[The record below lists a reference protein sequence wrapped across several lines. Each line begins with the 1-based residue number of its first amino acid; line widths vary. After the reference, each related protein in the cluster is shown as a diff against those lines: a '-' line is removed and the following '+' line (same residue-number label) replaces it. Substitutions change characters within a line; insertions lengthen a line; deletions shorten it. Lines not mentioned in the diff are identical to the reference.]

1 MRKSILWFMPAL
13 ALLALP
19 SLALASDQCSFQAPQ
34 KLDLDLA
41 GVKTLQI
48 DLGANELHLDAA
60 SGVGNVEVRGRA
72 CASSQE
78 LLGSLH
84 LTQHREGDRLV
95 LKAESDTDWNIGLFG
110 GHYAWFD
117 LHVRVPATVAVQLG
131 IGSGDAVVNG
141 VASLDVHTGSGDL
154 QAHGIRGVLAVE
166 TGSGDVQASDVG
178 SLQVDTIGS
187 GDLRTD
193 GVGGDASVGH
203 VGSGDLQLSDV
214 HGNVGIDSMG
224 SGDANLLRIG
234 GSVEV
239 GSMGSGDVDADT
251 VGGDLTVRSM
261 GSGDV
266 DHRNVK
272 GKVSVPRD

>member
-19 SLALASDQCSFQAPQ
+19 SLALASDQCRFQAPQ

-60 SGVGNVEVRGRA
+60 AGVGNVEVRGRA
-72 CASSQE
+72 CASSQK

-95 LKAESDTDWNIGLFG
+95 LKAESDSDWNIGLFG
-110 GHYAWFD
+110 AHYAWLD
-117 LHVRVPATVAVQLG
+117 LHVRVPANLPVQLG
-131 IGSGDAVVNG
+131 VGSGDAVVNG
-141 VASLDVHTGSGDL
+141 VASLDSRTGSGDL
-154 QAHGIRGVLAVE
+154 EAHGIRGALAVE
-166 TGSGDVQASDVG
+166 TGSGDVRASDIG
-178 SLQVDTIGS
+178 SLHVQAIGS
-187 GDLRTD
+187 GDLHAN
-193 GVGGDASVGH
+193 GVGGDASIGH

-224 SGDANLLRIG
+224 SGDATLQRID

-251 VGGDLTVRSM
+251 VGGDLTVRSS
-261 GSGDV
+261 GSGDI

-272 GKVSVPRD
+272 GKVSIPRD